1 MLWLSDKY
9 MYAFYKITS
18 DKKNNTFLLKLK
30 VWGRKKIKN

>member
-18 DKKNNTFLLKLK
+18 DKKQYILIKTRINLK
-30 VWGRKKIKN
+30 KKYVK